1 MHCCCAQGS
10 GFSEAIAGLE
20 AELKSMKAAHE
31 KLTKDNKGCY
41 NQIRAKDKEL
51 GAAKVQLERARAIL
65 VENKARNHPTFSSD
79 RVPSTHS
86 KEIHIQDVMAVG

>member
-1 MHCCCAQGS
+1 M
-10 GFSEAIAGLE
+10 IAGLE

-51 GAAKVQLERARAIL
+51 SAAEVQLEHARAVL
-65 VENKARNHPTFSSD
+65 VENKANPLSQ
-79 RVPSTHS
+79 
-86 KEIHIQDVMAVG
+86 KGAVAVYTMSRRGDKS